1 MSAGRSRS
9 PSHLNTFI
17 ITTSLTL
24 TLGPALVLSPTLGP
38 TLVLSPTL
46 GPTLV
51 LYAQAVLDYSG
62 ALSALQRDAEATLEV
77 EDASEAQLQQEQLQ
91 QQLELQ
97 PQVSTGE
104 LLGRQQQQL
113 LQPQGR
119 LPAKAVVLFN
129 RGSSLHRQGQ
139 HRAAV
144 EDLNE
149 ALSLAPLR
157 ADFYE
162 NRAPAWSRS
171 SSLAAAEL
179 ATHLTGP
186 RHLRTRM
193 NARRPPPLGS
203 RAERGPL
210 GRRSAALG
218 PA

>member
-24 TLGPALVLSPTLGP
+24 TLGPA
-38 TLVLSPTL
+38 LVLSPTL

-193 NARRPPPLGS
+193 NARRPPPPGLQS
-203 RAERGPL
+203 RAWAARAPQCSPWACL
-210 GRRSAALG
+210 RRR
-218 PA
+218 PKR

>member
-1 MSAGRSRS
+1 M
-9 PSHLNTFI
+9 
-17 ITTSLTL
+17 
-24 TLGPALVLSPTLGP
+24 
-38 TLVLSPTL
+38 
-46 GPTLV
+46 
-51 LYAQAVLDYSG
+51 LDYSG
-62 ALSALQRDAEATLEV
+62 ALSALQLDAEATLEV
-77 EDASEAQLQQEQLQ
+77 EDASEAQQQQQQLQ

-97 PQVSTGE
+97 PHVSTGE
-104 LLGRQQQQL
+104 LLGRHQQQLLQQQQ

-144 EDLNE
+144 EDLDE

-162 NRAPAWSRS
+162 NRAPAWSRPVVLGS
-171 SSLAAAEL
+171 GRAGHPPS
-179 ATHLTGP
+179 GP
-186 RHLRTRM
+186 EAPSPSRSPEGT
-193 NARRPPPLGS
+193 APPLGS

-210 GRRSAALG
+210 GPRSAALG